1 MLHLHGSLDIDVND
15 ARDARFLHGDAYQL
29 LRHFHRYFIMADEQ
43 KLCMFRHFFH
53 HIAESLGI
61 AVVERRINLIHE
73 AEWCGI
79 EPE

>member
-43 KLCMFRHFFH
+43 KLRMLRHFFH
-53 HIAESLGI
+53 HIAESLSI
-61 AVVERRINLIHE
+61 TVVERRIDLVHE
-73 AEWCGI
+73 AERRGI
-79 EPE
+79 KPE